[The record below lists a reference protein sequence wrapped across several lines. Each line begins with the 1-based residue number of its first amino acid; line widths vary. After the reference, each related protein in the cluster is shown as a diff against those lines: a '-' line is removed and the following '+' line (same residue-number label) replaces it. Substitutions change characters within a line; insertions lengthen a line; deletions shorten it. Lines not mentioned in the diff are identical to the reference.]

1 MSRDLG
7 RRLARLEASEP
18 TVTMVWLGN
27 GNADQVMTERFG
39 SIEPPPGVRVY
50 LLCWGDEQQGRP
62 LH

>member
-18 TVTMVWLGN
+18 RVVVLWLGDRDP
-27 GNADQVMTERFG
+27 GEVMVERFG
-39 SIEPPPGVRVY
+39 SPEPPAGVRVF
-50 LLCWGDEQQGRP
+50 LLCWGDEQQGRA